1 MTQKERKLMSI
12 RDAAAALELSE
23 PRIKQMIY
31 RDELKAE
38 KVGNQWIIFESDLAE
53 VKNRRE
59 PGRPAKVKNK
69 E

>member
-1 MTQKERKLMSI
+1 MSVK
-12 RDAAAALELSE
+12 DAAAVLDLSE

-38 KVGNQWIIFESDLAE
+38 KVGNQWIIYESDLDG

-59 PGRPAKVKNK
+59 PGRPSNDAPAEK
-69 E
+69 